1 MNNFDIDVRVG
12 WVMVFSMIYD
22 LVVYDNEL
30 WKCYVK

>member
-12 WVMVFSMIYD
+12 WVMVFSIIYD